1 MLIWFGTGRL
11 AQSVIVGFFCF
22 VVMGITAQNA
32 AQAIP
37 PAFEE
42 MAATLGATPRQRL
55 WHIVVPAAVP
65 SLIAAVRVCLVTGWS
80 LQVASELLG
89 GARGVGKVVSLSEQL
104 GNTAGALAIII
115 LLAAA
120 GLLIETVAAT
130 ILRHATRWQVTAS

>member
-1 MLIWFGTGRL
+1 
-11 AQSVIVGFFCF
+11 
-22 VVMGITAQNA
+22 
-32 AQAIP
+32 
-37 PAFEE
+37 